1 MHFITH
7 VVLALGIPL
16 LSGCAGLTSPARMH
30 ELGDGK
36 GYWFDYDASRRGT
49 VLVGQDPKTQKFAFR
64 SCAEP
69 APDVALSLASKIE
82 SQLSYKEIS
91 GQAKGDLAINA
102 VKLAD
107 RSQMV
112 MFFREALFRLCEI
125 SINQN
130 LSNGEITGLY
140 TEIIKTALRLGSDK
154 AIDADILQIKANLA
168 QAEATISTAA
178 TARALAETEKVKAN
192 DISEK
197 QKLQQKIEDLN
208 AQITKAAEDKKAF
221 ATQLL
226 SANQIKRA
234 EVEADNTKAT
244 TAQVKGDE
252 IIKDPNKAQPL
263 VTSSGTN

>member
-1 MHFITH
+1 MHYVIFTF
-7 VVLALGIPL
+7 LACGLTL
-16 LSGCAGLTSPARMH
+16 LSGCSSMTSPARVH
-30 ELGDGK
+30 ALADGK
-36 GYWFDYDASRRGT
+36 GYWFDYDATRRGT
-49 VLVGQDPKTQKFAFR
+49 VLVGQDPATQKFAFR

-91 GQAKGDLAINA
+91 GQAKGELAINA

-130 LSNGEITGLY
+130 LNNSEITVLY
-140 TEIIKTALRLGSDK
+140 TQIINTALRLGSEK
-154 AIDADILQIKANLA
+154 AIDADILSIKANLTQAEANISAAAAARA
-168 QAEATISTAA
+168 QAEA
-178 TARALAETEKVKAN
+178 EKAKAF
-192 DISEK
+192 DVSEK
-197 QKLQQKIEDLN
+197 QKLQQKIDELN
-208 AQITKAAEDKKAF
+208 NQITKAAEEKKVF

-226 SANQIKRA
+226 NANQIKKA

-244 TAQVKGDE
+244 TAQAKGDE
-252 IIKDPNKAQPL
+252 ISKDPSKALPSNP
-263 VTSSGTN
+263 VTTAK